1 MQFVR
6 SEEPRQPLLLGVDE
20 AAYFCLT
27 SRLDISFLC
36 LLDSTEWMFFG
47 RPGWLERESFES
59 IVVVHLVREV
69 RRLRTRGPTSWTKS
83 HRRSCDDM
91 H

>member
-59 IVVVHLVREV
+59 MVVVHLVREGQAFKDAWADIV
-69 RRLRTRGPTSWTKS
+69 DEVTPKIL
-83 HRRSCDDM
+83 
-91 H
+91 